1 VNALAGFVITFGGVP
16 MNRFDMTGLSE
27 SLGLQE
33 RLYLTREIGERAYLI
48 LKQHI
53 QDLPNGAGVVLI
65 FPKDQLVDAS
75 FADETIIRLGE
86 ELMNGQMGDRAL
98 LLQGL
103 TADSIKN
110 IEAVIGLRRLKV
122 GFLAVEATGEWR
134 CIGQLDPS
142 LREVLD
148 LLANLDQLTAPQLAD
163 LMKLAVNTAS
173 NRLKR
178 LYDRRLVRRE
188 YDVSTKGLQYFYY
201 FWQWT

>member
-1 VNALAGFVITFGGVP
+1 

-33 RLYLTREIGERAYLI
+33 RLYLTREIGERAYSI
-48 LKQHI
+48 LKQHL

-65 FPKDQLVDAS
+65 FPEGQLVDAS

-86 ELMNGQMGDRAL
+86 ELMDGQLGDRAF

-103 TADSIKN
+103 TDDSIKN
-110 IEAVIGLRRLKV
+110 IEAVIGLRRLKL

-178 LYDRRLVRRE
+178 LYDRRLVQRE
-188 YDVSTKGLQYFYY
+188 YEVSAKGLQYFYY

>member
-1 VNALAGFVITFGGVP
+1 
-16 MNRFDMTGLSE
+16 MDRYDMTKLSE
-27 SLGLQE
+27 CLGLGE
-33 RLYLTREIGERAYLI
+33 RLYLTRENGERAYAI
-48 LKQHI
+48 LKQHL
-53 QDLPNGAGVVLI
+53 QDQPNGAAVVLV
-65 FPKDQLVDAS
+65 FPEGQLVDAS
-75 FADETIIRLGE
+75 FADETVIRLGE
-86 ELMNGQMGDRAL
+86 ELMNGQLGDRAL

-103 TADSIKN
+103 TDDSIKN
-110 IEAVIGLRRLKV
+110 IEAVIGLRRLKL
-122 GFLAVEATGEWR
+122 GFLAVEVTGQWR

-188 YDVSTKGLQYFYY
+188 YEVSTKGLQYFYY

>member
-1 VNALAGFVITFGGVP
+1 
-16 MNRFDMTGLSE
+16 MNRYDMTGLSE
-27 SLGLQE
+27 CLGLQE
-33 RLYLTREIGERAYLI
+33 RLYLTREIGERAYSI
-48 LKQHI
+48 LKQHL
-53 QDLPNGAGVVLI
+53 QELPNGAGVVLI
-65 FPKDQLVDAS
+65 FPEDQLVDAS

-103 TADSIKN
+103 TDDSIKN
-110 IEAVIGLRRLKV
+110 IEAVIGLRRLKL

-178 LYDRRLVRRE
+178 LYDRRLVQRE
-188 YDVSTKGLQYFYY
+188 YEVSAKGLQYFYY